1 MDLETTAPYIGN
13 RSDALELLD
22 ELIGMVNGEHSKKF
36 FILWYALKTLKDSIE
51 RGIV

>member
-1 MDLETTAPYIGN
+1 MDHENTAPYIGN

-22 ELIGMVNGEHSKKF
+22 KLIGMVNRGHSKKF
-36 FILWYALKTLKDSIE
+36 LILWYALKVLKGSIE